1 MATSAEPQATAP
13 PGKGAT
19 PDYYRMPA
27 EECIAALQTSIDKGL
42 SKAEVERRRGQYGAN
57 VLAEADKPPK
67 WKSFLLQFQDFMQ
80 LLLLGAGV
88 ASIFIDQY
96 VTAIIL
102 IVLALVNAILGLWQE
117 GRAEASVAALK
128 QMLQIHA
135 RVIRDGQI
143 VSLDARSSFPAM
155 ST

>member
-1 MATSAEPQATAP
+1 MATPVDSAVAAP
-13 PGKGAT
+13 PAKGST
-19 PDYYRMPA
+19 TDYYRMPA
-27 EECIAALQTSIDKGL
+27 EECITALQTSIDKGL
-42 SKAEVERRRGQYGAN
+42 SKAEVDRRRGQYGAN

-102 IVLALVNAILGLWQE
+102 IVLALANALLGLWQE
-117 GRAEASVAALK
+117 GRAEA
-128 QMLQIHA
+128 H
-135 RVIRDGQI
+135 R
-143 VSLDARSSFPAM
+143 
-155 ST
+155 